1 VSNGRIKGDER
12 MTLYMETTKI
22 EAHKTIGQI
31 QGVLAS
37 YGASAILVEYEEG
50 EAIAVSFKVKVAGR
64 EIPFMLPCRWEAVH
78 QLLESKYVRG
88 PRKGKDLKLQA
99 KRVAWRQILK
109 WVEAQMALV
118 ETEMVRIEEVFLP
131 YAQMRDGKT
140 LFETMA
146 EREFKAL
153 PSPEE

>member
-1 VSNGRIKGDER
+1 

-37 YGASAILVEYEEG
+37 YGAVAILVEYEEK
-50 EAIAVSFKVKVAGR
+50 EAVAVSFKVRIADK
-64 EIPFMLPCRWEAVH
+64 EIPFRLPCRWEAVH
-78 QLLESKYVRG
+78 RKLRLKRKPKNPKELEIQS
-88 PRKGKDLKLQA
+88 
-99 KRVAWRQILK
+99 KRVAWRQILR

-118 ETEMVRIEEVFLP
+118 ETEMVRVEEVFLP

-140 LFETMA
+140 LFEMMA
-146 EREFKAL
+146 EKGFKAL

>member
-1 VSNGRIKGDER
+1 

-31 QGVLAS
+31 QGVLATC
-37 YGASAILVEYEEG
+37 GATAILIEYEEK
-50 EAIAVSFKVKVAGR
+50 EATAVSFKVEVGGR
-64 EIPFMLPCRWEAVH
+64 QIPFRLPCRWKAVYE
-78 QLLESKYVRG
+78 LLKRKYVRG
-88 PRKGKDLKLQA
+88 PRRSQDLVLQA

-118 ETEMVRIEEVFLP
+118 ETEMVRVEEVFLP
-131 YAQMRDGKT
+131 YAQMEDGKT
-140 LFETMA
+140 LFEKMA
-146 EREFKAL
+146 EKGFKAL